1 MAHEPDNE
9 QKREYERSG
18 LYPKEGKPFRV
29 LALLGALLLV
39 ILFMAGAAAI
49 IDWLVDY

>member
-1 MAHEPDNE
+1 MTDEPDNG

-18 LYPKEGKPFRV
+18 LYPKQGKPFRV
-29 LALLGALLLV
+29 IALLGVLLLV

-49 IDWLVDY
+49 VDWLVDY